1 MVTIMKTLTY
11 VTTADIHD
19 LTWPVVEENI
29 GLYTPA
35 LRVLTDFKTSSPRLI
50 EPNVRADVLV
60 EIMKKEHVRMKI
72 VVDSQNNFLGVV
84 SLEDL
89 SEEAFIKRIAEG
101 YVRDELL
108 AIDLMRAKEDLLAVS
123 LKSLAGS
130 DIESLILSQ
139 KNNAHQHL
147 LVVDEET
154 MSIRGLVSANDIV
167 RQLKLSIDVSTSTS
181 FAKLNEILE
190 HEYADSK
197 RIRVA

>member
-1 MVTIMKTLTY
+1 MKTLTY
-11 VTTADIHD
+11 ISTKDFHE
-19 LTWPVVEENI
+19 LTWPEVEQDI
-29 GLYTPA
+29 GLYTSA
-35 LRVLTDFKTSSPRLI
+35 LNIFTDFKEASPRLI

-72 VVDSQNNFLGVV
+72 VVDSLNNFLGII

-89 SEEAFIKRIAEG
+89 SEEAFIKHVAAG

-108 AIDLMRAKEDLLAVS
+108 AIDLMRPKEELLAVS
-123 LKSLAGS
+123 YKSLSNS
-130 DIESLILSQ
+130 DIESLIHSQ
-139 KNNAHQHL
+139 KTNEHQHL

-154 MSIRGLVSANDIV
+154 MCIRGVVSANDIV
-167 RQLKLSIDVSTSTS
+167 RQLQLNIDVSTSTS
-181 FAKLNEILE
+181 FAKLNDVLE